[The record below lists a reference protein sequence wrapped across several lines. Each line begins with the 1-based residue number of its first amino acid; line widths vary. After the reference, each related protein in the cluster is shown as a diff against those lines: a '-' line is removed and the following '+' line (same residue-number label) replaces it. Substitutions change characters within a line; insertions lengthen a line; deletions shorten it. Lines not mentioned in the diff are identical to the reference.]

1 MNPLASRVPD
11 ASLNM
16 DPHSTWRT
24 EMHAYSRMTCSS
36 MPDNQDPLDSPDDVD
51 TEKQYE
57 EEPEVLPDD
66 AGVNGE
72 E

>member
-1 MNPLASRVPD
+1 MN
-11 ASLNM
+11 
-16 DPHSTWRT
+16 
-24 EMHAYSRMTCSS
+24 AYSNLKHSCMS
-36 MPDNQDPLDSPDDVD
+36 DDQDPLDSPDDVE

-57 EEPEVLPDD
+57 KEPEALPDD

>member
-1 MNPLASRVPD
+1 MSEQ
-11 ASLNM
+11 
-16 DPHSTWRT
+16 T
-24 EMHAYSRMTCSS
+24 YRMAN
-36 MPDNQDPLDSPDDVD
+36 DDQDPLDSPDDQE

-57 EEPEVLPDD
+57 EEPEALPDD